1 MAFNLKVNEKDAKA
15 LVPEQEIIDGIVQG
29 IIQGSSI
36 LPLMRRL
43 PDATSDTAT
52 MTVLDSLPITYWV
65 DEGVNNGRKQTTNAA
80 WKNKKLYMQ
89 EIATIIPIKQ
99 NLLDDAEYDIFG
111 QVQPLLIQDAY
122 KHIDEAII
130 LGKNKPALFREGLI
144 PSIINVGK
152 AVTPAGTDTLYT
164 QISNAMGEVE
174 ESGYD
179 VNGLLGGVG
188 LKKDFRNGLL
198 DTTGQPLASTS
209 EVMSL
214 SRAYANNGAW
224 DNSLAKFIVGDFSQA
239 VYCIRKDVTF
249 DIFDT
254 GVISDGEGN
263 IIYNLMQDDMV
274 ALRMTMR
281 LSWEIPN
288 PINIL
293 DSNEETRFPFALVE
307 PAVAPTTLNVTFTV
321 KDDAATPANIS
332 GAKVTF
338 GGQFKKTGTG
348 GTAVFKSLGNADY
361 VYKVEKDGYKPVY
374 GTAEVAS
381 SAKSIAITLVE
392 EQ

>member
-1 MAFNLKVNEKDAKA
+1 MAYNLKVNESDAKA

-29 IIQGSSI
+29 ITRGSSI

-65 DEGVNNGRKQTTNAA
+65 DEGISNGRKQTTNAA
-80 WKNKKLYMQ
+80 WKNKKMHM
-89 EIATIIPIKQ
+89 EEVAVIVPIKQ

-111 QVQPLLIQDAY
+111 QIQPLLIQDAY
-122 KHIDEAII
+122 KLIDEAII
-130 LGKNKPALFREGLI
+130 LGKNKPSLWREGLI
-144 PSIINVGK
+144 PTIINVGK
-152 AVTPAGTDTLYT
+152 AVAPGSDNLYA

-179 VNGLLGGVG
+179 VTGLLGGVG
-188 LKKDFRNGLL
+188 LKKEFRNGLL
-198 DTTGQPLASTS
+198 DTTGQPLSSTS

-214 SRAYANNGAW
+214 ARTYANNGAW
-224 DNSLAKFIVGDFSQA
+224 DNTLAKFIVGDFNQA

-254 GVISDGEGN
+254 GVITDASGT

-281 LSWEIPN
+281 LSWEVPN

-293 DSNEETRFPFALVE
+293 DSNEETRFPFALVS
-307 PAVAPTTLNVTFTV
+307 PTAAPTTYTVTYTV
-321 KDDAATPANIS
+321 KDDQEEPAAVS
-332 GAKVTF
+332 GASVTF
-338 GGQFKKTGTG
+338 GGQTKKTNSSGVAT
-348 GTAVFKSLGNADY
+348 FSSLGNSKY
-361 VYKVEKDGYKPVY
+361 LYKVSKSGYKVAYGETTVATSAVPVNV
-374 GTAEVAS
+374 TLPAED
-381 SAKSIAITLVE
+381 
-392 EQ
+392 